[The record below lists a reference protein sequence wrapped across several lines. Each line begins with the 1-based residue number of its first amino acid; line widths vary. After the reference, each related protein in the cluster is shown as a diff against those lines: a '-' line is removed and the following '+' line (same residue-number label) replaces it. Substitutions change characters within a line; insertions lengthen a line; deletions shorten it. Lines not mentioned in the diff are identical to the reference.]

1 MDIDY
6 DEIFDRNS
14 SVLEGVKLSVM
25 GKNQVKQCMF
35 EAVQDA
41 ITIERTETRK
51 ILKQIIDVFCEEYK
65 FDSSEKGGTI
75 ASAIQYLEKIS
86 D

>member
-1 MDIDY
+1 
-6 DEIFDRNS
+6 
-14 SVLEGVKLSVM
+14 
-25 GKNQVKQCMF
+25 MF